1 MCRNEPSDSF
11 SVLIGLIGGG
21 DVDEDDE
28 EVDEDDEE
36 VVDEDVDE
44 DASEVVPAM
53 TWLRIQSPTEDKVTL
68 RVTCSFGTF
77 VMATIPSLLNE
88 DLSTSI
94 TFCLLDFS

>member
-21 DVDEDDE
+21 D
-28 EVDEDDEE
+28 VDEDDEE

>member
-11 SVLIGLIGGG
+11 SVLIGLIGG
-21 DVDEDDE
+21 DVDED
-28 EVDEDDEE
+28 V
-36 VVDEDVDE
+36 E

-77 VMATIPSLLNE
+77 AMATIPIYRSGIVYVNK
-88 DLSTSI
+88 
-94 TFCLLDFS
+94 

>member
-11 SVLIGLIGGG
+11 SVLIGLIGGS

-77 VMATIPSLLNE
+77 VMATIP
-88 DLSTSI
+88 I
-94 TFCLLDFS
+94 YQYCVCK

>member
-1 MCRNEPSDSF
+1 VCRNEPSDSF

-28 EVDEDDEE
+28 EVDDED
-36 VVDEDVDE
+36 VDEDDE

-77 VMATIPSLLNE
+77 VMATIP
-88 DLSTSI
+88 I
-94 TFCLLDFS
+94 YQYCVCK

>member
-28 EVDEDDEE
+28 EVDDED
-36 VVDEDVDE
+36 VDEDDE

-77 VMATIPSLLNE
+77 VMATIP
-88 DLSTSI
+88 I
-94 TFCLLDFS
+94 YQYCVCK

>member
-1 MCRNEPSDSF
+1 
-11 SVLIGLIGGG
+11 VLNGLIGSG
-21 DVDEDDE
+21 D
-28 EVDEDDEE
+28 VDEDDEE
-36 VVDEDVDE
+36 VVDEDDE

>member
-28 EVDEDDEE
+28 EVD
-36 VVDEDVDE
+36 DEDDE

-77 VMATIPSLLNE
+77 VMATIP
-88 DLSTSI
+88 I
-94 TFCLLDFS
+94 YQYCVCK

>member
-1 MCRNEPSDSF
+1 VCRNEPSDSF

-36 VVDEDVDE
+36 VV
-44 DASEVVPAM
+44 PAM
-53 TWLRIQSPTEDKVTL
+53 TWLRIQSPIEDKVTL

-77 VMATIPSLLNE
+77 VMATIP
-88 DLSTSI
+88 I
-94 TFCLLDFS
+94 YQYCVCK